1 MTLSIKTFLI
11 ICLTNINLSM
21 AKNNY
26 YCEYCGHK
34 FPDVR
39 LLTSATCSR
48 HPDGCNRG
56 RHKLYEGSEKSKYT
70 CKYCGR
76 QFPSIMTMVGGTCAY
91 HPKGS
96 NKGPHAPAL

>member
-1 MTLSIKTFLI
+1 
-11 ICLTNINLSM
+11 M
-21 AKNNY
+21 ANY

-39 LLTSATCSR
+39 LLASATCSK
-48 HPDGCNRG
+48 HPDGSHKG
-56 RHKLYEGSEKSKYT
+56 KHKLYEGSEKSEYI

-76 QFPSIMTMVGGTCAY
+76 KFCSIMLMTSATCSC

-96 NKGPHAPAL
+96 NKGGHAPAL